1 LLHFAECNATAAD
14 HEDRA
19 TDQIEIHWKLHRKLG

>member
-14 HEDRA
+14 HENGA
-19 TDQIEIHWKLHRKLG
+19 TDQIEIHWKLHGN